1 MCVCAWNV
9 KECGL
14 NFFGFKSSKM
24 VGEFL
29 CGPKIAG
36 TFGSTFESRTLEN
49 RISSY
54 LRLNA
59 ANCAE
64 IGPRFVG
71 KVRRTHRAQ
80 GTPGESKSEERSGP
94 AERR

>member
-1 MCVCAWNV
+1 M
-9 KECGL
+9 CGL
-14 NFFGFKSSKM
+14 KKFGFKSSKM
-24 VGEFL
+24 VGEVCADRRSRAL
-29 CGPKIAG
+29 LVPLLNLGPLRIESPHI
-36 TFGSTFESRTLEN
+36 FGW
-49 RISSY
+49 
-54 LRLNA
+54 NA

>member
-54 LRLNA
+54 LRLK
-59 ANCAE
+59 CSE
-64 IGPRFVG
+64 L
-71 KVRRTHRAQ
+71 RRDRPEVCGQGATNPQ
-80 GTPGESKSEERSGP
+80 GTGHAR
-94 AERR
+94 